1 MNNLL
6 SQYIKVN
13 VDLTKSIVI
22 PTIKE
27 TSVQVLVATVLDKL
41 VETVVV
47 ITDDSVDN
55 KAQLKAIWAN
65 VTSNPEI
72 VQALEQ
78 VLILGIEKMKDAKV
92 QAAFTALVPEVIKTF
107 VAVTD
112 ATPKDGEQIQKIWL
126 DFVKSPAFVALVLT
140 NIGLLLTALKLPEWL
155 QIFFKSAKPTA

>member
-1 MNNLL
+1 MENLL

-27 TSVQVLVATVLDKL
+27 ASVQVLVSTVLDKL

-47 ITDDSVDN
+47 LTDESADN
-55 KAQLKAIWAN
+55 KTQLKAIWAN
-65 VTSNPEI
+65 VTAEPQI
-72 VQALEQ
+72 IKALEE
-78 VLILGIEKMKDAKV
+78 VLILGVQQVKDPKV
-92 QAAFTALVPEVIKTF
+92 EAALLALVPEVIKTF

-126 DFVKSPAFVALVLT
+126 DFVKSPAFVTLVLT
-140 NIGLLLTALKLPEWL
+140 NIGLLLNALKLPEWL
-155 QIFFKSAKPTA
+155 QIFFKPTT